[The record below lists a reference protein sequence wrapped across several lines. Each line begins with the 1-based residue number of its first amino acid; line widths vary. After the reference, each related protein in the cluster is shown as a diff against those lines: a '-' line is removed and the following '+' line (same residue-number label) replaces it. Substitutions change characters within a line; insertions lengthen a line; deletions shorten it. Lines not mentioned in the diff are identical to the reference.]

1 MSDVATHD
9 RLSMTLTFA
18 AILHA
23 IAIFGIGFRTD
34 RDPVS
39 VLPSLDVILVQS
51 ATSETPDK
59 ADFLANAVQ
68 AGGGNSDEA
77 KRPTEV
83 FSSPLPRPEAGV
95 APVPIKAGAP
105 DPITA
110 PHRTPVL
117 STSDADVQVA
127 RIEPDAN
134 KPRRTLPKADT
145 LMERSADVARL
156 AAELDRRTQAYAK
169 RPKRKFISVNTQEY
183 VYANYM
189 AAWEAL
195 VKRVGT
201 LNAGELDRRKLRGDL
216 VVTVAIRRDGSLD
229 GIDIIRSSGHPLIDE
244 TALKTIE
251 LSAPF
256 SPLPRLADEVD
267 VLHITRTYVF
277 SDGDL
282 TMK

>member
-1 MSDVATHD
+1 MSEPGHD

-18 AILHA
+18 AIVHA
-23 IAIFGIGFRTD
+23 VAIFGIGFQAD
-34 RDPVS
+34 RDPGS

-51 ATSETPDK
+51 ATSEKPDK
-59 ADFLANAVQ
+59 ADFLANAAQ

-83 FSSPLPRPEAGV
+83 FSSPLPKPEEGV

-105 DPITA
+105 DPLVA
-110 PHRTPVL
+110 PQTTPVL
-117 STSDADVQVA
+117 TSTESAMTVA
-127 RIEPDAN
+127 RVEPDAS
-134 KPRRTLPKADT
+134 KPRRTLPKAET
-145 LMERSADVARL
+145 LLERSADVARL

-216 VVTVAIRRDGSLD
+216 VVTVAIRRDGTLESV
-229 GIDIIRSSGHPLIDE
+229 DIIRSSGQTLIDE

-256 SPLPRLADEVD
+256 SPLPRVADEID